1 MLFLNKSNLVRLKLK
16 FLKNTNSL
24 KQKAHE
30 DLEGRKILGPAVL
43 ILIKLTNLSPCISI
57 CKSDPKT
64 GFCFGCAR
72 TDEEK
77 KIWKNPETTIE
88 WKKENLKIL
97 TSRMSETQLKTFNN
111 SYDEKNQIWKT
122 SLFKI

>member
-1 MLFLNKSNLVRLKLK
+1 MK
-16 FLKNTNSL
+16 F
-24 KQKAHE
+24 
-30 DLEGRKILGPAVL
+30 I
-43 ILIKLTNLSPCISI
+43 SPCISI

-88 WKKENLKIL
+88 WKKENL
-97 TSRMSETQLKTFNN
+97 
-111 SYDEKNQIWKT
+111 
-122 SLFKI
+122 